1 MSQDP
6 TNKKQSISY
15 KDAGVD
21 IKAGDKLVSNIKPYA
36 KATNRPEV
44 MRGLGGFG
52 SLFEVPK
59 KFKNPVLV
67 SGTDGVGTKLK
78 LAFDL
83 DTHNSIGQDLV
94 AMCVNDIIVQ
104 GAKPLLF
111 LDYISINKIDSEKLK
126 SIIKGIIK
134 GCNISDCELVGGET
148 AEMPG
153 TYEKGK
159 FDIAGFSV
167 GIVDEK
173 KILNKK
179 KIGKNNLILA
189 IPSSGVHSNGY
200 SLVRYILNKKKINLK
215 KTKFLRKELLKPT
228 KIYVKEVLS
237 LIKNNLINGCANI
250 TGGGLSDNIKRV
262 IPDGLT
268 ANINLNK
275 IKIKKIFSW
284 LKENNV
290 KDKEMLKTF
299 NCGVGFCLIIDPKNL
314 DKVKKFFTKNYKP
327 YVIGKII
334 LGKNKIK
341 LNEKINWS

>member
-1 MSQDP
+1 M
-6 TNKKQSISY
+6 
-15 KDAGVD
+15 
-21 IKAGDKLVSNIKPYA
+21 
-36 KATNRPEV
+36 
-44 MRGLGGFG
+44 
-52 SLFEVPK
+52 
-59 KFKNPVLV
+59 
-67 SGTDGVGTKLK
+67 GTKIEIANTLNK
-78 LAFDL
+78 Y
-83 DTHNSIGQDLV
+83 DTIGIDLV
-94 AMCVNDIIVQ
+94 AMCVNDLIVQ
-104 GAKPLLF
+104 GAKPLIF
-111 LDYISINKIDSEKLK
+111 LDYISINKIDSKKLK

-179 KIGKNNLILA
+179 KIRKNNLILA

-200 SLVRYILNKKKINLK
+200 SLIRYILNKKKINLK

-275 IKIKKIFSW
+275 IKVKKIFSW
-284 LKENNV
+284 LKENSV

-314 DKVKKFFTKNYKP
+314 DKIKKFFTKEYKP